1 MVVVVEGFHFCLN
14 IDDHGNAYDVIQCS
28 KDIYYSW
35 EHWRLELEAPVASA
49 SAHRPICRFQVSIVP
64 IVPITAPTV
73 PITVPKVPI
82 TVPITVPKGAH
93 YSAQGTHRC
102 PILRSALMVPIT
114 SAQVPIVSAHSAQG
128 AQCL

>member
-1 MVVVVEGFHFCLN
+1 MGMVRRDFSAQRTSITVGSIGAWSL
-14 IDDHGNAYDVIQCS
+14 
-28 KDIYYSW
+28 K
-35 EHWRLELEAPVASA
+35 RLLLAPVPIG
-49 SAHRPICRFQVSIVP
+49 PICRFQVSIVP

-82 TVPITVPKGAH
+82 TVPITVPKGAR